1 VATSPG
7 FQAFLEELF
16 APVGG
21 VSLRPMFSGHGV
33 FRDGLM
39 FGLVI
44 RDVLFL
50 KADEATRSAFEAE
63 GSAPFTY
70 TARGREVRTSHWRVP
85 ERLLDEPDEFAEW
98 ARTAVAAARRAETAK
113 SLKAKKPAPKRKTAA
128 PKARRG

>member
-1 VATSPG
+1 
-7 FQAFLEELF
+7 
-16 APVGG
+16 
-21 VSLRPMFSGHGV
+21 
-33 FRDGLM
+33 M